1 MAEQMSIFP
10 GVDGPEKLWKLCFNM
25 LIVTVQ
31 LKPVFFC
38 FSALKTG
45 SD

>member
-10 GVDGPEKLWKLCFNM
+10 GVDGPEKMWKLRFNI
-25 LIVTVQ
+25 LIVQ

>member
-1 MAEQMSIFP
+1 MAEQISIFP
-10 GVDGPEKLWKLCFNM
+10 GVDGPEKMWKLRFNI
-25 LIVTVQ
+25 LIITAQ